1 MNVCFFVLQHSR
13 MHFTQLRFQNLRCF
27 KFASLAPGTGLNFLQ
42 GPNGAGKTTVLEA
55 MYLLSHGRSF
65 RSGGQRALIR
75 SGQSG
80 YQLRAQVSQV
90 CGHVFDVGLL
100 CAESRQRAFIN
111 ELPISQLS
119 KLLHRCAVVCFEP
132 GSHVLISGP
141 GDIRRHFL
149 DWGLFHVEPTFPDV
163 IRQYRRSLAH
173 RNALLRAHG
182 EDREMQVWEAVMS
195 ENAEHLDAWRENYLH
210 KLEPHTQRIAFE
222 LIPELGLSLLE
233 YRRGWKTG
241 ASLSDC
247 LRDQR
252 SHDRRLG
259 FTRPGAHRADWR
271 IYFTT
276 IKERNEFS
284 RGQEKLISLVVLLAQ
299 AALHTEWLDE
309 PVVLCVDDLNS
320 ELDPVHRHRLVQ
332 YLRGI
337 HVQVFWTGTER
348 PDDLPEETCV
358 FHVEHQEILPDQ
370 PRLG

>member
-1 MNVCFFVLQHSR
+1 
-13 MHFTQLRFQNLRCF
+13 MHLTQLRFQNLRCF
-27 KFASLAPGTGLNFLQ
+27 KLASFAPSVGLNFLQ

-80 YQLRAQVSQV
+80 YRLRAQVSQAS
-90 CGHVFDVGLL
+90 GQIFDVGLL
-100 CAESRQRAFIN
+100 CAESRQKAFIN

-119 KLLHRCAVVCFEP
+119 KLLHRCVVVCFEP

-149 DWGLFHVEPTFPDV
+149 DWGLFHVEPTFLDV
-163 IRQYRRSLAH
+163 SRQYRRSLAH
-173 RNALLRAHG
+173 RNALLRSHG
-182 EDREMQVWEAVMS
+182 EDREMRVWEAVMS
-195 ENAEHLDAWRENYLH
+195 ENADHLDTWRENYLH
-210 KLEPHTQRIAFE
+210 ELEPYTQKIAFE
-222 LIPELGLSLLE
+222 LIPELGVCMLK

-241 ASLSDC
+241 TPLFDC

-252 SHDRRLG
+252 SQDQRLG
-259 FTRPGAHRADWR
+259 YTRPGAHRADWR
-271 IYFTT
+271 MCFAT

-284 RGQEKLISLVVLLAQ
+284 RGQEKLISLIMLLAQ
-299 AALHTEWLDE
+299 AALHTDLLAE
-309 PVVLCVDDLNS
+309 PVILCVDDLNS
-320 ELDPVHRHRLVQ
+320 ELDPVHRHRLIQ

-348 PDDLPEETCV
+348 PVDLPDEACV
-358 FHVEHQEILPDQ
+358 FHVEHQEIIPEQ